1 MAGIT
6 LEHFVQKMEKLKEE
20 MDAGGFKHGEYDMRL
35 SRIIHELRERKLEAE
50 RSELTATLDDLLQRG
65 IITPAVKTHLEK
77 RLGLS

>member
-20 MDAGGFKHGEYDMRL
+20 MDAGNLKHGEYDMRL
-35 SRIIHELRERKLEAE
+35 SRIIQELRERKVDADREQLTSTLEN
-50 RSELTATLDDLLQRG
+50 LLQRS

>member
-20 MDAGGFKHGEYDMRL
+20 RDAGDFKHGEYDMRL
-35 SRIIHELRERKLEAE
+35 SRIIQELRERKLEAD
-50 RSELTATLDDLLQRG
+50 RGELNATLDDLLQRG